1 MSIELKN
8 LKQLLTG
15 KSLRIPDY
23 QRGYAWEKEQ
33 LEEFWDDLIHIENE
47 KTHYTGTISLEEID
61 YKIKEEYRSI
71 AWKFTDDDC
80 KLYYV
85 IDGQQRL
92 TTSIILLNELI
103 QYAKDNELKMISN
116 TTFSDCEKHFI
127 IDKGENNA
135 FIFGYEKNNP
145 SFECMTKEILQDKT
159 SEIIGDNTETLYT
172 KNLKIAKEYFKN
184 EIQKYCESDR
194 QNLLSKLYKN
204 LTQRMMFAQYI
215 IENSIDTFITFET
228 MNNRGKQLTTLE
240 LLKNRLIYLAVS
252 LVENTDVRD
261 DINKAWKEIYEWL
274 GKKEKLD
281 DEEFLRDH
289 WLIYYGALSTKRKA
303 YRNDLFEKRFNIK
316 SLRGSF
322 DYQENESSNDN
333 FDESYDIDE
342 FIDET
347 EQKNNIYKTEK
358 IKKIKLEDIKNYTID
373 IGVIVKYWAWTF
385 KYFND
390 EIKINNIKTDE
401 IKDIIYRLNMIGI
414 RYFRPL
420 VAVILYK
427 LDKDTIS
434 LDDAIKLLNKI
445 EKYIFITFV
454 FGGATSRYSQSAF
467 VGFASKFYL
476 DSVSDFSKI
485 EVKLDEIYDTKIQS
499 IQFEAKIKKLFTNN
513 DGFYSWGGCRY
524 LLWEY
529 ERWLYGYGDDKN
541 KRGIITLPKEWW
553 SRNTKDSEKTLSIEH
568 IYPQTPKDND
578 WEVFANYDEKDKKRL
593 NGCIG
598 NLLPLAQSINSSISN
613 GSFEIKKAEYEKG
626 CCAEKEVAQY
636 PVWDEN
642 AIYERGKK
650 ILDFMKESWNL
661 EFSEEQEYFLIH
673 GQEKLKS

>member
-15 KSLRIPDY
+15 KILRIPDY

-103 QYAKDNELKMISN
+103 QYAKENELKMISN

-159 SEIIGDNTETLYT
+159 SKIIGDNTETLYT

-252 LVENTDVRD
+252 LVENTDIRD
-261 DINKAWKEIYEWL
+261 EL
-274 GKKEKLD
+274 GNSQECYSD
-281 DEEFLRDH
+281 
-289 WLIYYGALSTKRKA
+289 IYY
-303 YRNDLFEKRFNIK
+303 
-316 SLRGSF
+316 
-322 DYQENESSNDN
+322 
-333 FDESYDIDE
+333 
-342 FIDET
+342 
-347 EQKNNIYKTEK
+347 
-358 IKKIKLEDIKNYTID
+358 
-373 IGVIVKYWAWTF
+373 
-385 KYFND
+385 
-390 EIKINNIKTDE
+390 
-401 IKDIIYRLNMIGI
+401 
-414 RYFRPL
+414 
-420 VAVILYK
+420 
-427 LDKDTIS
+427 
-434 LDDAIKLLNKI
+434 
-445 EKYIFITFV
+445 
-454 FGGATSRYSQSAF
+454 
-467 VGFASKFYL
+467 
-476 DSVSDFSKI
+476 
-485 EVKLDEIYDTKIQS
+485 
-499 IQFEAKIKKLFTNN
+499 
-513 DGFYSWGGCRY
+513 
-524 LLWEY
+524 
-529 ERWLYGYGDDKN
+529 
-541 KRGIITLPKEWW
+541 
-553 SRNTKDSEKTLSIEH
+553 
-568 IYPQTPKDND
+568 
-578 WEVFANYDEKDKKRL
+578 
-593 NGCIG
+593 
-598 NLLPLAQSINSSISN
+598 
-613 GSFEIKKAEYEKG
+613 
-626 CCAEKEVAQY
+626 
-636 PVWDEN
+636 
-642 AIYERGKK
+642 
-650 ILDFMKESWNL
+650 
-661 EFSEEQEYFLIH
+661 
-673 GQEKLKS
+673 LK